1 MRSGALSGSLR
12 CSDEPSSCWG
22 MLASPSSATRLV
34 IRGCVSGQNQV
45 GPRSITPPD
54 AATERMRPPS
64 RKRFRAS
71 ATPHNP
77 PPTIAVS
84 SIDQPYHLVTD
95 RALQDSRK
103 LGLPDRMARRS
114 VPVGDQ
120 LAQNLII
127 RTQCTGVRRLA

>member
-1 MRSGALSGSLR
+1 
-12 CSDEPSSCWG
+12 

-54 AATERMRPPS
+54 AATDRMRPPS
-64 RKRFRAS
+64 RSRASNKATALPCRKSFRAS

-84 SIDQPYHLVTD
+84 SIDQPYHLVTN